1 MVTHNDRDFVELVQ
15 ENHRVT
21 TTAVS
26 TNPGRETFA
35 FQIYTNADTHTHM
48 HMHMHMHMSVHV

>member
-1 MVTHNDRDFVELVQ
+1 VVTHNDRDFVELVQ

-35 FQIYTNADTHTHM
+35 FQIYRDTDTHTHM
-48 HMHMHMHMSVHV
+48 HMSVYV